1 MVNVN
6 TNRSPLGELY
16 DSVIKANGWS
26 IREVAARIEERT
38 AGLGIKKSRI
48 GQLVNAWPLDS
59 QISGEVIRQLALG
72 LGVAPDRVAVAVIQS
87 MGFRVHADSMTPAEA
102 ISRDESLSD
111 DTRRSL
117 LAILAAA
124 TEGRRGA

>member
-6 TNRSPLGELY
+6 ENRSPLRELY
-16 DSVIKANGWS
+16 DSVTSANGWS
-26 IREVAARIEERT
+26 TRDVEARVEAR
-38 AGLGIKKSRI
+38 GGRLRRSRI
-48 GQLVNAWPLDS
+48 SQIVNAWPLDS
-59 QISGEVIRQLALG
+59 ISSDAIHSLALG
-72 LGVAPDRVAVAVIQS
+72 LGISPDRVALAAIQS

-124 TEGRRGA
+124 EGRRGA